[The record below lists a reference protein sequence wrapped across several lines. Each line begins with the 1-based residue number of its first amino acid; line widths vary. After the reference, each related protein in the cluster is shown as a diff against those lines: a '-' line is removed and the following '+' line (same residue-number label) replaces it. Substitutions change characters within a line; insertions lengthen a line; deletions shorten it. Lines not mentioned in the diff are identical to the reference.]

1 MFHAMRVTVEVVGE
15 DTHEVTLEDGTY
27 ADLVEAVGLNVHE
40 VSVLVDGSLV
50 PEDQPIDAA
59 RVKILRLIKGG

>member
-1 MFHAMRVTVEVVGE
+1 MRVTVEVVGE